1 MSLSQDE
8 LVAMLR
14 GSASKWN
21 AWRKENQF
29 SPVKLPEADF
39 SDAML
44 IQASL
49 QRVDFTESNFECAVL
64 AHSDLT
70 GSVFKDA
77 LLGSVDFCEAKLHEV
92 DFSGADLHNASFCG
106 ADIEGAVLTN
116 TNLAGAN
123 FQQSRG
129 TPKADRRT
137 MEYIA
142 AQRTAYLLYCAK
154 D

>member
-1 MSLSQDE
+1 MSLSRVK

-14 GSASKWN
+14 GSVGKWN
-21 AWRKENQF
+21 AWREENRF
-29 SPVKLPEADF
+29 CWMELPEANF
-39 SDAML
+39 ADAML
-44 IQASL
+44 IDASL
-49 QRVDFTESNFECAVL
+49 QRVDFTGSDFECADL
-64 AHSDLT
+64 SYSDLT
-70 GSVFKDA
+70 GSVFKDV
-77 LLGSVDFCEAKLHEV
+77 LLGSVDFCEAKLRKV
-92 DFSGADLHNASFCG
+92 DFSGADLNSASFWG
-106 ADIEGAVLTN
+106 ADIEGAVLTD